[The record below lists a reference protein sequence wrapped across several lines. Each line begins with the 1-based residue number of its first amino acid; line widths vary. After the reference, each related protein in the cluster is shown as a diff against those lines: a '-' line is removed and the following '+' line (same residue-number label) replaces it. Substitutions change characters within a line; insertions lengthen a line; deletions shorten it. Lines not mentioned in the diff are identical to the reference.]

1 MATCKKCGIE
11 LEEGVKVC
19 PACNWEVEEEKTE
32 ETEKNTSEKIEDTIK
47 NLNNTADSTEEFDKK
62 DIEDN
67 KVMAILSYI
76 GILVLIPILA
86 AQNSKFARYHANQGL
101 VLFIFDIIVGAAVG
115 IVGGILLF
123 IPIIGWIVST
133 LISLAAG
140 IAVLALMIVGIINAA
155 NGKAKEL
162 PVIGKFRIIK

>member
-19 PACNWEVEEEKTE
+19 PTCGWEVEEEKE
-32 ETEKNTSEKIEDTIK
+32 EKAEEATSEKIEDTIK
-47 NLNNTADSTEEFDKK
+47 NLNNTPDSTEEFDKK

-67 KVMAILSYI
+67 KIMAILSYI
-76 GILVLIPILA
+76 GILFLVPLLA

-101 VLFIFDIIVGAAVG
+101 VLFVADIIVGVATG
-115 IVGGILLF
+115 IVSFVLAF
-123 IPIIGWIVST
+123 IPILGWIVAA
-133 LISLAAG
+133 LVSLAAG
-140 IAVLALMIVGIINAA
+140 VAILALVILGIINAA

-162 PVIGKFRIIK
+162 PVIGKFRILK

>member
-19 PACNWEVEEEKTE
+19 PACGWEVEEEKAE
-32 ETEKNTSEKIEDTIK
+32 EAASESFEDTIK
-47 NLNNTADSTEEFDKK
+47 NLNDTPDSTDEFDKK

-76 GILVLIPILA
+76 GILFLIPLIA
-86 AQNSKFARYHANQGL
+86 APNSKFARYHTNQGL
-101 VLFIFDIIVGAAVG
+101 VLFIADIIVGAAVSIIG
-115 IVGGILLF
+115 TILAF
-123 IPIIGWIVST
+123 IPIIGWIVAT
-133 LISLAAG
+133 LVSLVAG
-140 IAVLALMIVGIINAA
+140 IAILALIIVGIINAA

-162 PVIGKFRIIK
+162 PVIGKFRILK

>member
-19 PACNWEVEEEKTE
+19 PACGWEVEEEKAE
-32 ETEKNTSEKIEDTIK
+32 EAASENFEDTIK
-47 NLNNTADSTEEFDKK
+47 NLNNTPDSTEEFDKK

-76 GILVLIPILA
+76 GLLFLVPLLA
-86 AQNSKFARYHANQGL
+86 AKDSKFARYHTNQGL
-101 VLFIFDIIVGAAVG
+101 VLFIADLIVGAAVSV
-115 IVGGILLF
+115 VGAVLAF
-123 IPIIGWIVST
+123 IPVLGWIVAS
-133 LISLAAG
+133 LVSLAAG
-140 IAVLALMIVGIINAA
+140 IAILALMIIGIINAA